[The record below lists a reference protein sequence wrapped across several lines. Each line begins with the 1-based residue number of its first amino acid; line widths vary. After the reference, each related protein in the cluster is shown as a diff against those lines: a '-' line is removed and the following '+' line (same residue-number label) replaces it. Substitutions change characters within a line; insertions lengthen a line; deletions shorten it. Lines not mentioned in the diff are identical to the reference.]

1 MTFISIIS
9 AVTLLSFLFLLNPLY
24 SYAELQDKDYTMNY
38 LEGDSLYNYLQNF
51 EVEVSYRTNTTEVFW
66 LEPEDYTVLYRQF
79 DDPDLP
85 NDNFP
90 PSTCVAIG
98 INRDFRNYTDVINWS
113 FRFSPKFDA
122 DIFGF
127 LVDSYVTYALWNESG
142 FTQDFFDISSASMTY
157 TYSNGVSEF
166 TKYYQNALNNTQ
178 YHTYPVPDYSYSGTN
193 VGAFGQLSGFK
204 SGQTMHLLSLGVGIH
219 ELELLD
225 PEYILPYTFTG
236 FTQTVNYSGSYD
248 DGTDPDDVT
257 HNAYNICYLLD
268 IRSMAFAVPSS
279 EYNEYIATVRLIADL
294 NLPMPSKEEILSGQV
309 DFIELMGGDIGRY
322 TNASNQAIED
332 GFGGRTVD
340 DIDDDYFDVITPR
353 LTSGLDNIV
362 VGMTPLYNNS
372 YFPLVLS
379 GGFVV
384 AVAGYVLFGKRG

>member
-1 MTFISIIS
+1 MTSISIIS
-9 AVTLLSFLFLLNPLY
+9 AVTLLSFLLLLNPLN
-24 SYAELQDKDYTMNY
+24 SYAALQDKDYTMNY

-51 EVEVSYRTNTTEVFW
+51 EVSVSYRTNTTEVFT

-98 INRDFRNYTDVINWS
+98 INDDFRKYTDVIDWT
-113 FRFSPKFDA
+113 FKFIPKFDA

-157 TYSNGVSEF
+157 TYTDGATEF

-178 YHTYPVPDYSYSGTN
+178 YHTYPVPDYSYTGSA
-193 VGAFGQLSGFK
+193 AFGELSGFK

-236 FTQTVNYSGSYD
+236 FTQTVNYSGSYYN
-248 DGTDPDDVT
+248 GSNPDVMMY
-257 HNAYNICYLLD
+257 NAFNICYLLD
-268 IRSMAFAVPSS
+268 IRSMSFAVPSS
-279 EYNEYIATVRLIADL
+279 EYNEAIALYRILVDL
-294 NLPMPSKEEILSGQV
+294 NLPLPSKDEILSGQV
-309 DFIELMGGDIGRY
+309 DFIDLIGGDIKEY
-322 TNASNQAIED
+322 TDASNEALED
-332 GFGGRTVD
+332 GYGGRTLN
-340 DIDDDYFDVITPR
+340 DINDDYFDVITPR
-353 LTSGLDNIV
+353 LSSGLGQITI
-362 VGMTPLYNNS
+362 GMSPLYENS

-379 GGFVV
+379 GGFIV

>member
-1 MTFISIIS
+1 
-9 AVTLLSFLFLLNPLY
+9 
-24 SYAELQDKDYTMNY
+24 MNY

-51 EVEVSYRTNTTEVFW
+51 EVSVSYRTNTTEVFT

-79 DDPDLP
+79 DDPDLN
-85 NDNFP
+85 NDVYP

-98 INRDFRNYTDVINWS
+98 INNDFRNYLDVIDWT
-113 FRFSPKFDA
+113 FKFSPKFDA

-127 LVDSYVTYALWNESG
+127 LIDSYVTYALWNESG
-142 FTQDFFDISSASMTY
+142 FTQDFFDISGASMTY
-157 TYSNGVSEF
+157 TYTDGVDER

-236 FTQTVNYSGSYD
+236 FTQTVNYSGSYS
-248 DGTDPDDVT
+248 TDPDYLT
-257 HNAYNICYLLD
+257 YNAFNICYLLD
-268 IRSMAFAVPSS
+268 IRLMSFAVPSS
-279 EYNEYIATVRLIADL
+279 EYNEAIALYRILVDL
-294 NLPMPSKEEILSGQV
+294 NLPLPSKDEILSGQV
-309 DFIELMGGDIGRY
+309 DFIDLIGGDIKEY
-322 TNASNQAIED
+322 TDASNKALED
-332 GFGGRTVD
+332 GYGGRTLE
-340 DIDDDYFDVITPR
+340 DINDDYFDVITPS
-353 LTSGLDNIV
+353 LSSGLGHIT
-362 VGMTPLYNNS
+362 VGMTPLYSNS

-379 GGFVV
+379 GGFIV

>member
-9 AVTLLSFLFLLNPLY
+9 AVTLLSFLFLLNPLN
-24 SYAELQDKDYTMNY
+24 SYAALQDKDYTMNY

-51 EVEVSYRTNTTEVFW
+51 EVSVSYRTNTTEVFT

-79 DDPDLP
+79 DDPAFN
-85 NDNFP
+85 NDVYP

-98 INRDFRNYTDVINWS
+98 INNDFRNYLDVIDWT
-113 FRFSPKFDA
+113 FKFTPKFDA

-127 LVDSYVTYALWNESG
+127 LIDSYVTYALWNESG

-157 TYSNGVSEF
+157 TYTDGVTYF

-178 YHTYPVPDYSYSGTN
+178 YHTYPVPYYSYSGTF

-236 FTQTVNYSGSYD
+236 FTQTVNYSGSYSS
-248 DGTDPDDVT
+248 DPDLLTYD
-257 HNAYNICYLLD
+257 AFNICYLLD
-268 IRSMAFAVPSS
+268 IRLMSFAIPSS
-279 EYNEYIATVRLIADL
+279 EYNEAIALYRILVDL
-294 NLPMPSKEEILSGQV
+294 NLPLPSKDEILSGQV
-309 DFIELMGGDIGRY
+309 DFIDLIGGDINEY
-322 TNASNQAIED
+322 TNASNKALED
-332 GFGGRTVD
+332 GYGGRTLE
-340 DIDDDYFDVITPR
+340 DINDDYFDVITPR
-353 LTSGLDNIV
+353 LSSGLGQITI
-362 VGMTPLYNNS
+362 GMTPLYENS
-372 YFPLVLS
+372 YFSLVLS
-379 GGFVV
+379 GGFII
-384 AVAGYVLFGKRG
+384 AVSGYVLFGKRG